1 MSNFGFDGGGGTIS
15 PTVPLPSAS
24 ARMNELVAMIRMYLR
39 DFPELNRLIKGEETS
54 NRMIAWAIIDALDD
68 WNTTP
73 PFIGTA
79 SLTNFPSVSL
89 LREGAVIR
97 ILESVG
103 LLQTRNQLD
112 YSDGGI
118 SVRVSNKAPQLMQW
132 IGMFRSSYERKKDR
146 MKASMNIEM
155 GMAGTGTFSEYFV
168 INGIYLSNF

>member
-1 MSNFGFDGGGGTIS
+1 MSYTLSGGSLGPTI
-15 PTVPLPSAS
+15 PLPSAS
-24 ARMNELVAMIRMYLR
+24 ARMNELVAMIRLYIR

-73 PFIGTA
+73 PFIGNA
-79 SLTNFPSVSL
+79 SIMNFPSISL

-103 LLQTRNQLD
+103 LLQTRNQMS

-118 SVRVSNKAPQLMQW
+118 SVSVSDKTPLLMNW
-132 IGMFRSSYERKKDR
+132 IQMFRQSYEQKKDR

-168 INGIYLSNF
+168 INGIYFPNV